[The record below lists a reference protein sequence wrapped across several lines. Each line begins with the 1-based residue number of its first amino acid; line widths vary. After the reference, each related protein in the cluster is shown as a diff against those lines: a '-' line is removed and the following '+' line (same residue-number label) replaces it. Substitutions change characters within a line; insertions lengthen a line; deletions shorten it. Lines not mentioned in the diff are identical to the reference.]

1 MRDDRVKLETFIKQR
16 KKNDCGAAALA
27 TFFRFSYEEV
37 EIDWRVALG
46 RETNQS
52 NYADLIK
59 VAECSGF
66 TLERV
71 PFKKSE
77 GMRRIVRVRPW
88 RGSNHSHWIVM
99 FPEGSIWCPYSGRHD
114 SLLGYEQPWPGHSL
128 IIKE

>member
-1 MRDDRVKLETFIKQR
+1 MTDDQQLPERFIRQR
-16 KKNDCGAAALA
+16 KDNDCGAAALA
-27 TFFRFSYEEV
+27 TFLRLYYEEI
-37 EIDWRVALG
+37 ETDWRIALG
-46 RETNQS
+46 RETNAS
-52 NYADLIK
+52 SYADLIK

-71 PFKKSE
+71 PFRKSE

-99 FPEGSIWCPYSGRHD
+99 FPDGSIWCPYSGRHD

-128 IIKE
+128 IINE

>member
-1 MRDDRVKLETFIKQR
+1 MAEDQALPERFIRQR

-27 TFFRFSYEEV
+27 TFLRLYYEDIETS
-37 EIDWRVALG
+37 WREALG
-46 RETNQS
+46 RETNAS
-52 NYADLIK
+52 SYADLIK

-71 PFKKSE
+71 PFKQSD

-99 FPEGSIWCPYSGRHD
+99 FTDGSIWCPYSGYHD

>member
-1 MRDDRVKLETFIKQR
+1 MAEDQALPERFIRQR

-27 TFFRFSYEEV
+27 TFLRLYYEDV
-37 EIDWRVALG
+37 ETSWREALG
-46 RETNQS
+46 RETNAS
-52 NYADLIK
+52 SYADLID
-59 VAECSGF
+59 VADFSGVK
-66 TLERV
+66 LERV
-71 PFKKSE
+71 TFKKSE

-99 FPEGSIWCPYSGRHD
+99 FPDGSIWCPYSGRHD

>member
-1 MRDDRVKLETFIKQR
+1 MAGDQALPERFIRQR
-16 KKNDCGAAALA
+16 KTNDCGAAALA
-27 TFFRFSYEEV
+27 TLLRLYYEEV
-37 EIDWRVALG
+37 ETDWRVSLG
-46 RETNQS
+46 RETNAS
-52 NYADLIK
+52 SYADLIK
-59 VAECSGF
+59 VAECSGVA
-66 TLERV
+66 LERV

-99 FPEGSIWCPYSGRHD
+99 FPDGSIWCPYSGRHD